1 MAENKLLTESLEAL
15 LNGDVETAK
24 RKFGNYYDKLSRNAY
39 KLTESED
46 FEDIADDA
54 EAIVDDAI
62 DAEAEEDNSF
72 DDILAAVSELEEKYP
87 SEMTDE
93 LVARFDDLKNRIDD
107 LRLCDEGEDCSDI
120 TSDALVAL
128 EDLKGDFEVVDGMSD
143 EVIDLFNEIG
153 DKLSGE
159 DETSDEIEAAAE
171 VEPAG
176 EMEEE
181 KDLTEAFEE
190 KEDVELSEEGEPELE
205 MAEKDEVVNEPE
217 HQEHQEHHEHQE
229 DEEEN
234 EIEDDRSIEDLI
246 NDAED
251 NAASM
256 TELLA
261 SLKAEMNADESIEES
276 ADVSKVKNPA
286 KAESAGVVKTGMKMP
301 RPAKVDTDAAMG
313 SSKTGSK
320 GKAVNTNI
328 GKLPAANAAEKM
340 KPVQKPSN
348 KGVAD
353 KSVLK

>member
-62 DAEAEEDNSF
+62 DTETEEDNSF

-107 LRLCDEGEDCSDI
+107 LRMCEDDEDCSDI
-120 TSDALVAL
+120 MSDALVAL
-128 EDLKGDFEVVDGMSD
+128 EDLKGDFNVVDGMSD

-159 DETSDEIEAAAE
+159 DETPDEIEVAAD

-181 KDLTEAFEE
+181 KNLTEAFEE
-190 KEDVELSEEGEPELE
+190 KDDVNLSEEGEPELE
-205 MAEKDEVVNEPE
+205 MSKDDEVVNEPE
-217 HQEHQEHHEHQE
+217 HQE
-229 DEEEN
+229 DEGELDG
-234 EIEDDRSIEDLI
+234 IEDDRSVEDLI

-276 ADVSKVKNPA
+276 ADVSKVKNSA
-286 KAESAGVVKTGMKMP
+286 KAEAAGVVKTGMKMP

>member
-62 DAEAEEDNSF
+62 DAETEEDNSF

-107 LRLCDEGEDCSDI
+107 LRMCDEGEDCSDI

-128 EDLKGDFEVVDGMSD
+128 EDLKGDFVAVDGMSD

-159 DETSDEIEAAAE
+159 DETPDEIEAAAE

-217 HQEHQEHHEHQE
+217 HQEHHEHQE

-261 SLKAEMNADESIEES
+261 SLKAEMNADEPIEES
-276 ADVSKVKNPA
+276 ADVTKVKNPA
-286 KAESAGVVKTGMKMP
+286 KAEAAGVVKTGMKMP

-320 GKAVNTNI
+320 GKAVNTTNI

>member
-62 DAEAEEDNSF
+62 DAETEEDNSF

-107 LRLCDEGEDCSDI
+107 LRMCDEGEDCSDI

-128 EDLKGDFEVVDGMSD
+128 EDLKGDFVAVDGMSD

-159 DETSDEIEAAAE
+159 DETPDEIEVAAE
-171 VEPAG
+171 VEPEG

-181 KDLTEAFEE
+181 KNLTEAFEE
-190 KEDVELSEEGEPELE
+190 KEDVNLSEEGEPELE
-205 MAEKDEVVNEPE
+205 MTKDDVVVNEPE
-217 HQEHQEHHEHQE
+217 HQD
-229 DEEEN
+229 DEEELDG
-234 EIEDDRSIEDLI
+234 IEDDRSVEDLI

-261 SLKAEMNADESIEES
+261 SLKAEMNADEPIEES
-276 ADVSKVKNPA
+276 ADVTKVKNPA
-286 KAESAGVVKTGMKMP
+286 KAEAAGVVKTGMKMP

>member
-62 DAEAEEDNSF
+62 DAETEEDNSF

-107 LRLCDEGEDCSDI
+107 LRMCDEGEDCSDI

-128 EDLKGDFEVVDGMSD
+128 EDLKGDFVAVDGMSD

-205 MAEKDEVVNEPE
+205 MTEKDEVVNEPE
-217 HQEHQEHHEHQE
+217 HQEHQEHHEDEE

>member
-62 DAEAEEDNSF
+62 DAETEEDNSF

-107 LRLCDEGEDCSDI
+107 LRMCDEGEDCSDI

-128 EDLKGDFEVVDGMSD
+128 EDLKGDFVAVDGMSD

-159 DETSDEIEAAAE
+159 DETPDEIEVAAE
-171 VEPAG
+171 VEPEG

-181 KDLTEAFEE
+181 KNLTEAFEE
-190 KEDVELSEEGEPELE
+190 KEDVNLSEEGEPELE
-205 MAEKDEVVNEPE
+205 MTKDDVVVNEPD
-217 HQEHQEHHEHQE
+217 HQD
-229 DEEEN
+229 DEGELDG
-234 EIEDDRSIEDLI
+234 IEDDRSVECLI

>member
-62 DAEAEEDNSF
+62 DAETEEDNSF

-107 LRLCDEGEDCSDI
+107 LRMCDEGEDCSDI

-128 EDLKGDFEVVDGMSD
+128 EDLKGDFVAVDGMSD

-159 DETSDEIEAAAE
+159 DETPDEIEAAAE

-217 HQEHQEHHEHQE
+217 HQD
-229 DEEEN
+229 DEGELDG
-234 EIEDDRSIEDLI
+234 IEDDRSVEDLI

>member
-62 DAEAEEDNSF
+62 DAETEEDNSF

-107 LRLCDEGEDCSDI
+107 LRMCDEGEDCSDI

-128 EDLKGDFEVVDGMSD
+128 EDLKGDFVAVDGMSD

-217 HQEHQEHHEHQE
+217 HQD
-229 DEEEN
+229 DEGELDG
-234 EIEDDRSIEDLI
+234 IEDDRSVEDLI

>member
-62 DAEAEEDNSF
+62 DAETEEDNSF

-107 LRLCDEGEDCSDI
+107 LRMCDEGEDCSDI

-128 EDLKGDFEVVDGMSD
+128 EDLKGDFVAVDGMSD

-159 DETSDEIEAAAE
+159 DETPDEIEVAAE

-217 HQEHQEHHEHQE
+217 HQD
-229 DEEEN
+229 DEGELDG
-234 EIEDDRSIEDLI
+234 IEDDRSVEDLI

>member
-62 DAEAEEDNSF
+62 DAETEEDNSF

-107 LRLCDEGEDCSDI
+107 LRMCDEGEDCSDI

-128 EDLKGDFEVVDGMSD
+128 EDLKGDFVAVDGMSD

-217 HQEHQEHHEHQE
+217 HQE

-286 KAESAGVVKTGMKMP
+286 KAEAAGVVKTGMKMP

>member
-1 MAENKLLTESLEAL
+1 MAENKLLTETFEAL
-15 LNGDVETAK
+15 LGGDVETAK
-24 RKFGNYYDKLSRNAY
+24 RKFDNYYDKLSRNAY
-39 KLTESED
+39 KLMESED
-46 FEDIADDA
+46 FENIADDA
-54 EAIVDDAI
+54 EDIVDDAI
-62 DAEAEEDNSF
+62 ETETEEDNSF

-107 LRLCDEGEDCSDI
+107 LRLCDEDEDCSDI

-128 EDLKGDFEVVDGMSD
+128 EDLKGDFEVVDGMTD

-159 DETSDEIEAAAE
+159 EEMPDEIEVAAE
-171 VEPAG
+171 VEPEG

-190 KEDVELSEEGEPELE
+190 KEAVKLSEEGEPELE
-205 MAEKDEVVNEPE
+205 LAKKDKVVNEPE
-217 HQEHQEHHEHQE
+217 HQEDAEA
-229 DEEEN
+229 N

-261 SLKAEMNADESIEES
+261 SLKAEMNADEPIEES
-276 ADVSKVKNPA
+276 ADVTKVKNPA
-286 KAESAGVVKTGMKMP
+286 KAEAAGVVKTGMKMP
-301 RPAKVDTDAAMG
+301 RPAKVDTDAVMG
-313 SSKTGSK
+313 SSKPGSK

>member
-62 DAEAEEDNSF
+62 DAETEEDNSF

-107 LRLCDEGEDCSDI
+107 LRMCDEGEDCSDI

-128 EDLKGDFEVVDGMSD
+128 EDLKGDFVAVDGMSD

-217 HQEHQEHHEHQE
+217 HQEHHEHHEHQE

-320 GKAVNTNI
+320 GKAVNMNI

>member
-62 DAEAEEDNSF
+62 DAETEEDNSF

-107 LRLCDEGEDCSDI
+107 LRMCDEGEDCSDI

-128 EDLKGDFEVVDGMSD
+128 EDLKGDFVAVDGMSD

-159 DETSDEIEAAAE
+159 DEMPDEIEVAAE
-171 VEPAG
+171 VEPEG

-205 MAEKDEVVNEPE
+205 MAEKDEVVNEP
-217 HQEHQEHHEHQE
+217 EHQEHHEHQE

>member
-62 DAEAEEDNSF
+62 DAETEEDNSF

-107 LRLCDEGEDCSDI
+107 LRMCDEGEDCSDI

-128 EDLKGDFEVVDGMSD
+128 EDLKGDFVAVDGMSD

-205 MAEKDEVVNEPE
+205 MAEKDEVVNEP
-217 HQEHQEHHEHQE
+217 EHQEHHEHQE

>member
-62 DAEAEEDNSF
+62 DAETEEDNSF

-107 LRLCDEGEDCSDI
+107 LRMCDEGEDCSDI

-128 EDLKGDFEVVDGMSD
+128 EDLKGDFVAVDGMSD

-217 HQEHQEHHEHQE
+217 HQD
-229 DEEEN
+229 DEGELDG
-234 EIEDDRSIEDLI
+234 IEDDRSVEDLI

-286 KAESAGVVKTGMKMP
+286 KAESAGVVKAGMKMP

>member
-1 MAENKLLTESLEAL
+1 MAENKLLTESFEAL

-39 KLTESED
+39 KLMESED

-62 DAEAEEDNSF
+62 DAETEEDNSF

-107 LRLCDEGEDCSDI
+107 LRMCDEDEDCSDI

-143 EVIDLFNEIG
+143 EVVDLFNEIG

-159 DETSDEIEAAAE
+159 DETPDEIEVAAE

-181 KDLTEAFEE
+181 KNLTESFEE
-190 KEDVELSEEGEPELE
+190 KDDVKLSEEGEPELE
-205 MAEKDEVVNEPE
+205 MTKDDEVVNEPE
-217 HQEHQEHHEHQE
+217 HQE
-229 DEEEN
+229 DEGELDG
-234 EIEDDRSIEDLI
+234 IEDDRSVEDLI

-261 SLKAEMNADESIEES
+261 SLKAEMNVDESIEES

-286 KAESAGVVKTGMKMP
+286 KAEAAGVVKTGMKMP

>member
-62 DAEAEEDNSF
+62 DTETEEDNSF

-107 LRLCDEGEDCSDI
+107 LRMCEDDEDCSDI
-120 TSDALVAL
+120 MSDALVAL
-128 EDLKGDFEVVDGMSD
+128 EDLKGDFNVVDGMSD

-159 DETSDEIEAAAE
+159 DETPDEIEVAAD

-181 KDLTEAFEE
+181 KNLTEAFEE
-190 KEDVELSEEGEPELE
+190 KDNVNLSEEGEPELE
-205 MAEKDEVVNEPE
+205 MSKDDEVVNEPE
-217 HQEHQEHHEHQE
+217 HQE
-229 DEEEN
+229 DEGELDG
-234 EIEDDRSIEDLI
+234 IEDDRSVEDLI

-286 KAESAGVVKTGMKMP
+286 KAEAAGVVKTGMKMP

>member
-62 DAEAEEDNSF
+62 DAETEEDNSF

-107 LRLCDEGEDCSDI
+107 LRMCDEGEDCSDI

-128 EDLKGDFEVVDGMSD
+128 EDLKGDFVAVDGMSD

-159 DETSDEIEAAAE
+159 DETPDEIEVAAE
-171 VEPAG
+171 VEPEG

-181 KDLTEAFEE
+181 KNLTESFEE
-190 KEDVELSEEGEPELE
+190 KEDVNLSEEGEPELE
-205 MAEKDEVVNEPE
+205 MTKDDVVVNEPE
-217 HQEHQEHHEHQE
+217 HQD
-229 DEEEN
+229 DEEELDG
-234 EIEDDRSIEDLI
+234 IEDDRSVEDLI

-286 KAESAGVVKTGMKMP
+286 KAESAGG
-301 RPAKVDTDAAMG
+301 G
-313 SSKTGSK
+313 G
-320 GKAVNTNI
+320 
-328 GKLPAANAAEKM
+328 
-340 KPVQKPSN
+340 PV
-348 KGVAD
+348 
-353 KSVLK
+353 LFL

>member
-62 DAEAEEDNSF
+62 DAETEEDNSF

-107 LRLCDEGEDCSDI
+107 LRMCDEGEDCSDI

-128 EDLKGDFEVVDGMSD
+128 EDLKGDFVAVDGMSD

-159 DETSDEIEAAAE
+159 DETPDEIEVAAE
-171 VEPAG
+171 VEPEG

-181 KDLTEAFEE
+181 KNLTEAFEE
-190 KEDVELSEEGEPELE
+190 KEDVNLSEEGEPELE
-205 MAEKDEVVNEPE
+205 MTKDDVVVNEPE
-217 HQEHQEHHEHQE
+217 HQD
-229 DEEEN
+229 DEEELDG
-234 EIEDDRSIEDLI
+234 IEDDRSVEDLI

-320 GKAVNTNI
+320 GKAVNTNV

>member
-62 DAEAEEDNSF
+62 DAETEEDNSF

-107 LRLCDEGEDCSDI
+107 LRMCDEGEDCSDI

-128 EDLKGDFEVVDGMSD
+128 EDLKGDFVAVDGMSD

-159 DETSDEIEAAAE
+159 DETPDEIEVAAE

-205 MAEKDEVVNEPE
+205 MTKDDVVVNEPE
-217 HQEHQEHHEHQE
+217 HQD
-229 DEEEN
+229 DEEELDG
-234 EIEDDRSIEDLI
+234 IEDDRSVEDLI

-286 KAESAGVVKTGMKMP
+286 KAESAGVVKAGMKMP

>member
-62 DAEAEEDNSF
+62 DAETEEDNSF

-107 LRLCDEGEDCSDI
+107 LRMCDEGEDCSDI

-128 EDLKGDFEVVDGMSD
+128 EDLKGDFVAVDGMSD

-159 DETSDEIEAAAE
+159 DETPDEIEVAAE
-171 VEPAG
+171 VEPEG

-181 KDLTEAFEE
+181 KNLTEAFEE

-205 MAEKDEVVNEPE
+205 MAEKDEVVNEP
-217 HQEHQEHHEHQE
+217 EHQEHHEHQE

>member
-62 DAEAEEDNSF
+62 DAETEEDNSF

-107 LRLCDEGEDCSDI
+107 LRMCDEGEDCSDI

-128 EDLKGDFEVVDGMSD
+128 EDLKGDFVAVDGMSD

-159 DETSDEIEAAAE
+159 DETPDEIEVAAE
-171 VEPAG
+171 VEPEG

-181 KDLTEAFEE
+181 KNLTEAFEE
-190 KEDVELSEEGEPELE
+190 KEDVNLSEEGEPELE
-205 MAEKDEVVNEPE
+205 MTKDDVVVNEPE
-217 HQEHQEHHEHQE
+217 HQD
-229 DEEEN
+229 DEGELDG
-234 EIEDDRSIEDLI
+234 IEDDRSVEDLI

-320 GKAVNTNI
+320 GNAVNTNI

>member
-62 DAEAEEDNSF
+62 DAETEEDNSF

-107 LRLCDEGEDCSDI
+107 LRMCDEGEDCSDI

-128 EDLKGDFEVVDGMSD
+128 EDLKGDFVAVDGMSD

-159 DETSDEIEAAAE
+159 DETPDEIEAAAE

-205 MAEKDEVVNEPE
+205 MAEKDEVVNEP
-217 HQEHQEHHEHQE
+217 EHQEHHEHQE

>member
-62 DAEAEEDNSF
+62 DAETEEDNSF

-107 LRLCDEGEDCSDI
+107 LRMCDEGEDCSDI

-128 EDLKGDFEVVDGMSD
+128 EDLKGDFVAVDGMSD

-159 DETSDEIEAAAE
+159 DETPDEIEVAAE
-171 VEPAG
+171 VEPEG

-181 KDLTEAFEE
+181 KNLTEAFEE
-190 KEDVELSEEGEPELE
+190 KEDVNLSEEGEPELE
-205 MAEKDEVVNEPE
+205 MTKDDVVVNEPE
-217 HQEHQEHHEHQE
+217 HQD
-229 DEEEN
+229 DEEELAG
-234 EIEDDRSIEDLI
+234 IEDDRSVEDLI

-286 KAESAGVVKTGMKMP
+286 KAESAGVVKAGMKMP

>member
-62 DAEAEEDNSF
+62 DTETEEDNSF

-107 LRLCDEGEDCSDI
+107 LRMCDEGEDCSDI

-128 EDLKGDFEVVDGMSD
+128 EDLKGDFVAVDGMSD

-159 DETSDEIEAAAE
+159 DETPDEIEVAAE
-171 VEPAG
+171 VEPEG

-181 KDLTEAFEE
+181 KNLTEAFEE
-190 KEDVELSEEGEPELE
+190 KEDVNLSEEGEPELE
-205 MAEKDEVVNEPE
+205 MTKDDVVVNEPE
-217 HQEHQEHHEHQE
+217 HQD
-229 DEEEN
+229 DEGELDG
-234 EIEDDRSIEDLI
+234 IEDDRSVEDLI

>member
-62 DAEAEEDNSF
+62 DAETEEDNSF

-107 LRLCDEGEDCSDI
+107 LRMCDEGEDCSDI

-128 EDLKGDFEVVDGMSD
+128 EDLKGDFVAVDGMSD

-159 DETSDEIEAAAE
+159 DETPDEIEVAAE

-181 KDLTEAFEE
+181 KDLTESFEE
-190 KEDVELSEEGEPELE
+190 NEDVELSEEGEPELE

-217 HQEHQEHHEHQE
+217 HQD
-229 DEEEN
+229 DEGELDG
-234 EIEDDRSIEDLI
+234 IEDDRSVEDLI

>member
-1 MAENKLLTESLEAL
+1 MAMS
-15 LNGDVETAK
+15 K

-62 DAEAEEDNSF
+62 DAETEEDNSF

-107 LRLCDEGEDCSDI
+107 LRMCDEGEDCSDI

-128 EDLKGDFEVVDGMSD
+128 EDLKGDFVAVDGMSD

-159 DETSDEIEAAAE
+159 DETPDEIEVAAE
-171 VEPAG
+171 VEPEG

-181 KDLTEAFEE
+181 KNLTEAFEE
-190 KEDVELSEEGEPELE
+190 KEDVNLSEEGEPELE
-205 MAEKDEVVNEPE
+205 MAKDDVVVNEPE
-217 HQEHQEHHEHQE
+217 HQD
-229 DEEEN
+229 DEEELDG
-234 EIEDDRSIEDLI
+234 IEDDRSVEDLI

>member
-1 MAENKLLTESLEAL
+1 MAENKLLTELLEAL

-62 DAEAEEDNSF
+62 DTETEEDNSF

-107 LRLCDEGEDCSDI
+107 LRMCDEGEDCSDI

-128 EDLKGDFEVVDGMSD
+128 EDLKGDFVAVDGMSD

-159 DETSDEIEAAAE
+159 DETPDEIEVAAE
-171 VEPAG
+171 VEPEG

-181 KDLTEAFEE
+181 KNLTEAFEE
-190 KEDVELSEEGEPELE
+190 KEDVNLSEEGEPELE
-205 MAEKDEVVNEPE
+205 MTKDDVVVNEPE
-217 HQEHQEHHEHQE
+217 HQD
-229 DEEEN
+229 DEGELDG
-234 EIEDDRSIEDLI
+234 IEDDRSVEDLI

-286 KAESAGVVKTGMKMP
+286 KAESAGVVKAGMKMP

>member
-1 MAENKLLTESLEAL
+1 MAENKLLTETFEAL
-15 LNGDVETAK
+15 LGGDVETAK
-24 RKFGNYYDKLSRNAY
+24 RKFDNYYDKLSRNAY
-39 KLTESED
+39 KLIESED
-46 FEDIADDA
+46 FENIADDA
-54 EAIVDDAI
+54 EDIVDDAI
-62 DAEAEEDNSF
+62 ETETEEDNSF

-107 LRLCDEGEDCSDI
+107 LRLCDEDEDCSDI
-120 TSDALVAL
+120 MSDALVAL
-128 EDLKGDFEVVDGMSD
+128 EDLKGDFEVVDGMTD

-159 DETSDEIEAAAE
+159 DEMPDEIEVAAE

-181 KDLTEAFEE
+181 KNLTEAFEE
-190 KEDVELSEEGEPELE
+190 KDDVNLSEEGEPELE
-205 MAEKDEVVNEPE
+205 MSKDDEVVNEPE
-217 HQEHQEHHEHQE
+217 HQE
-229 DEEEN
+229 DEGELDG
-234 EIEDDRSIEDLI
+234 IEDDRSVEDLI

-261 SLKAEMNADESIEES
+261 SLKAEMNADEPIEES
-276 ADVSKVKNPA
+276 ADVTKVKNPA
-286 KAESAGVVKTGMKMP
+286 KAEAAGVVKTGMKMP

-348 KGVAD
+348 KGVAV

>member
-62 DAEAEEDNSF
+62 DAETEEDNSF

-107 LRLCDEGEDCSDI
+107 LRMCDEGEDCSDI

-128 EDLKGDFEVVDGMSD
+128 EDLKGDFVAVDGMSD

-176 EMEEE
+176 EMVEE

-217 HQEHQEHHEHQE
+217 HQEHQE
-229 DEEEN
+229 DDDDEEN

>member
-62 DAEAEEDNSF
+62 DAETEEDNSF

-107 LRLCDEGEDCSDI
+107 LRMCDEGEDCSDI

-128 EDLKGDFEVVDGMSD
+128 EDLKGDFVAVDGMSD

-159 DETSDEIEAAAE
+159 DETPDEIEVAAE
-171 VEPAG
+171 VEPEG

-181 KDLTEAFEE
+181 KNLTEAFEE
-190 KEDVELSEEGEPELE
+190 KEDVNLSEEGEPELE
-205 MAEKDEVVNEPE
+205 MTKDDVVVNEPE
-217 HQEHQEHHEHQE
+217 HQD
-229 DEEEN
+229 DEEELDG
-234 EIEDDRSIEDLI
+234 IEDDRSVEDLI

-286 KAESAGVVKTGMKMP
+286 KAESAGVVKAGMKMP

>member
-62 DAEAEEDNSF
+62 DAETEEDNSF

-107 LRLCDEGEDCSDI
+107 LRMCDEGEDCSDI

-128 EDLKGDFEVVDGMSD
+128 EDLKGDFVAVDGMSD

-159 DETSDEIEAAAE
+159 DETPDEIEVAAE
-171 VEPAG
+171 VEPEG

-181 KDLTEAFEE
+181 KNLTEAFEE
-190 KEDVELSEEGEPELE
+190 KEDVNLSEEGEPELE
-205 MAEKDEVVNEPE
+205 MTKDDVVVNEPE
-217 HQEHQEHHEHQE
+217 HQD
-229 DEEEN
+229 DEGELDG
-234 EIEDDRSIEDLI
+234 IEDDRSVEDLI

>member
-62 DAEAEEDNSF
+62 DAETEEDNSF

-107 LRLCDEGEDCSDI
+107 LRMCDEGEDCSDI

-128 EDLKGDFEVVDGMSD
+128 EDLKGDFVAVDGMSD

-159 DETSDEIEAAAE
+159 DETPDEIEAAAE

-181 KDLTEAFEE
+181 KDLTESFEE

-205 MAEKDEVVNEPE
+205 MAEKDEVVNEP
-217 HQEHQEHHEHQE
+217 EHQEHHEHQE

>member
-62 DAEAEEDNSF
+62 DAETEEDNSF

-107 LRLCDEGEDCSDI
+107 LRMCDEGEDCSDI

-128 EDLKGDFEVVDGMSD
+128 EDLKGDFVAVDGMSD

-159 DETSDEIEAAAE
+159 DETPDEIEAAAE

-205 MAEKDEVVNEPE
+205 MAEKDEVVNEP
-217 HQEHQEHHEHQE
+217 EHQEHHEHQE

-320 GKAVNTNI
+320 GKAVNTTNI

>member
-62 DAEAEEDNSF
+62 DAETEEDNSF

-107 LRLCDEGEDCSDI
+107 LRMCDEGEDCSDI

-128 EDLKGDFEVVDGMSD
+128 EDLKGDFVAVDGMSD

-159 DETSDEIEAAAE
+159 DETPDEIEVAAE

-205 MAEKDEVVNEPE
+205 MTEKDEVVNEPE
-217 HQEHQEHHEHQE
+217 HQD
-229 DEEEN
+229 DEGELDG
-234 EIEDDRSIEDLI
+234 IEDDRSVEDLI

>member
-62 DAEAEEDNSF
+62 DAETEEDNSF

-107 LRLCDEGEDCSDI
+107 LRMCDEGEDCSDI

-128 EDLKGDFEVVDGMSD
+128 EDLKGDFVAVDGMSD

-159 DETSDEIEAAAE
+159 DETPDEIEVAAE
-171 VEPAG
+171 VEPEG

-181 KDLTEAFEE
+181 KNLTEAFEE
-190 KEDVELSEEGEPELE
+190 KEDVNLSEEGEPELE
-205 MAEKDEVVNEPE
+205 MTKDDVVVNEPE
-217 HQEHQEHHEHQE
+217 HQD
-229 DEEEN
+229 DEEELDG
-234 EIEDDRSIEDLI
+234 IEDDRSVEDLI

>member
-159 DETSDEIEAAAE
+159 DETPDEIEAAAE

-205 MAEKDEVVNEPE
+205 MAEKDEVVNEP
-217 HQEHQEHHEHQE
+217 EHQEHHEHQE

>member
-62 DAEAEEDNSF
+62 DAETEEDNSF

-107 LRLCDEGEDCSDI
+107 LRMCDEGEDCSDI

-128 EDLKGDFEVVDGMSD
+128 EDLKGDFVAVDGMSD

-159 DETSDEIEAAAE
+159 DETPDEIEAAAE

-217 HQEHQEHHEHQE
+217 HHEHHEHQE